1 MFETV
6 YSPIFVDNPTFC
18 CTLSLRVAI
27 GIPYLLEAALYVSF
41 LFLISAI
48 ARSKLSSLYFSRCLR
63 FILEIFVINCL
74 SNAAKKT
81 RIIICSKLNIVNLK
95 YEQGV
100 RFSKIWQKHY

>member
-6 YSPIFVDNPTFC
+6 YSPIFIDNPTFC

-48 ARSKLSSLYFSRCLR
+48 CTKQIVITILFSLLALHFRDICNKLL
-63 FILEIFVINCL
+63 I
-74 SNAAKKT
+74 
-81 RIIICSKLNIVNLK
+81 
-95 YEQGV
+95 
-100 RFSKIWQKHY
+100 